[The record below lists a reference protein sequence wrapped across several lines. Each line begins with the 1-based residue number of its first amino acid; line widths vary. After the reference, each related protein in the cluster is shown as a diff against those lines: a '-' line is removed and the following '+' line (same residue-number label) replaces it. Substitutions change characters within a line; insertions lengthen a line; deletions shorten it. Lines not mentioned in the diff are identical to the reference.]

1 MITIKLFK
9 TVITISSIR
18 EELRK
23 EINYNYNVDLAAS
36 IREYAEKCRDERI
49 QECLNNNNRLL
60 AEFGLIDN
68 AAKAYVLD
76 DEICRKKNWYT
87 IDTKKLKFFD
97 VIKTKISF

>member
-1 MITIKLFK
+1 MISIKLFK

-23 EINYNYNVDLAAS
+23 EINYNYNMDLAAS

-49 QECLNNNNRLL
+49 QEYSNIGLL

-76 DEICRKKNWYT
+76 DEISRKKNWYT